1 MRARVP
7 ALLCLVLAVAVAVTV
22 EAVPGGAAPKTER
35 PRAPGQYRFTAAPGE
50 TLLVHGTYPRT
61 SSGCAGPREQ
71 PVLHERYRETVEVVR
86 SSDGDLYLVGE
97 LPFQDYLKGIAEV
110 PRDWPMEALRA
121 QVVAARTY
129 ALSTLDPRGKYDLC
143 ATDACQVYMG
153 VGIEAG
159 PWGHRWVRAVQTT
172 ENEVLLYRGQPA
184 TTVYFSTSNGRT
196 HPNELVFGGTPLPY
210 LRGITERDDGA
221 SPVSRWTVRI
231 PLGDLSRF
239 LAADGRWSGRPIR
252 KVRQED
258 GRIVVRGSRRRSTVV
273 LDRAGLRDA
282 VNDVAACLEPRRYPA
297 REEPGYR
304 LPQAVP
310 SPWFRSHQEGTIL
323 VVEGRGWGHGAGM
336 VQWGAYGKAKRGL
349 TYDRILA
356 TYYGGLRPQHADVP
370 STIRVLLAT
379 DLTSVTVVPSG
390 EARVGGGRPA
400 PSSPWR
406 LTGGR
411 KLRLHHGSAP
421 APVLEPSGFSADRR
435 AEEGTTYRAR
445 MRLPVEARV
454 RLRFEGDGEPL
465 AETPWQP
472 FDEGVARITAT
483 TPPLAPGRYEVRAL
497 ATDGVDLVRTEAKT
511 VRVRGE
517 PSPIPSAT
525 TPPSPSPGTPAG
537 QATGERS
544 DGASPFTVA
553 AVVLGAA
560 ALLGTL
566 LTLWRRRRLHRF

>member
-1 MRARVP
+1 
-7 ALLCLVLAVAVAVTV
+7 
-22 EAVPGGAAPKTER
+22 
-35 PRAPGQYRFTAAPGE
+35 
-50 TLLVHGTYPRT
+50 
-61 SSGCAGPREQ
+61 
-71 PVLHERYRETVEVVR
+71 
-86 SSDGDLYLVGE
+86 
-97 LPFQDYLKGIAEV
+97 
-110 PRDWPMEALRA
+110 
-121 QVVAARTY
+121 
-129 ALSTLDPRGKYDLC
+129 
-143 ATDACQVYMG
+143 
-153 VGIEAG
+153 
-159 PWGHRWVRAVQTT
+159 VQAT

-310 SPWFRSHQEGTIL
+310 SPWFRSHQEGTTL

-379 DLTSVTVVPSG
+379 NLTSVTVVPSG
-390 EARVGGGRPA
+390 EARVGSGR
-400 PSSPWR
+400 
-406 LTGGR
+406 
-411 KLRLHHGSAP
+411 H
-421 APVLEPSGFSADRR
+421 
-435 AEEGTTYRAR
+435 
-445 MRLPVEARV
+445 
-454 RLRFEGDGEPL
+454 
-465 AETPWQP
+465 
-472 FDEGVARITAT
+472 
-483 TPPLAPGRYEVRAL
+483 
-497 ATDGVDLVRTEAKT
+497 
-511 VRVRGE
+511 
-517 PSPIPSAT
+517 
-525 TPPSPSPGTPAG
+525 
-537 QATGERS
+537 
-544 DGASPFTVA
+544 
-553 AVVLGAA
+553 
-560 ALLGTL
+560 
-566 LTLWRRRRLHRF
+566 RRRRGGSPGAGSFDSTMVRPPPRSWSPPASRRTDGPRRGPPTGRGCAFRWRPASASASRATASLWPRPPGSPSTRA